1 MMNSDAT
8 YRILRKKCPI
18 FPVGFSDKN
27 RVFYPV
33 LINIASNETAE
44 DFEFFFNAWK
54 NNYGGEGELQM
65 KFIMSDGAA
74 AMRNGAKLIS
84 LGRYP
89 YVWADILRTMCFA
102 HVHLVR

>member
-8 YRILRKKCPI
+8 YRILREKCPI
-18 FPVGFSDKN
+18 CPVGFSDKN

-33 LINIASNETAE
+33 LINIAS
-44 DFEFFFNAWK
+44 FEFFFNAWK

-74 AMRNGAKLIS
+74 AMRNSAK
-84 LGRYP
+84 R
-89 YVWADILRTMCFA
+89 VWADILRTMFFA